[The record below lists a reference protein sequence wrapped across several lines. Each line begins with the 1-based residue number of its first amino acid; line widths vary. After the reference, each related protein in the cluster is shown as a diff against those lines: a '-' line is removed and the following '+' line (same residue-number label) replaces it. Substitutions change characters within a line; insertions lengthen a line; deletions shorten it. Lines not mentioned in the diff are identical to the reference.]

1 MSHPFELDIHELTA
15 LHLEGI
21 ESIPDN
27 QAASVQGGSYP
38 PSQTLTAV
46 GPNESGESGNV
57 TTLALGEEGGMHD
70 LPTLDLPGSYPFP
83 LPYPQPGDPTATTY
97 ALGEEGG

>member
-15 LHLEGI
+15 LQEGI
-21 ESIPDN
+21 ESIPDD

-38 PSQTLTAV
+38 TSQTLTAV

-57 TTLALGEEGGMHD
+57 TTLALGEEGGMSD
-70 LPTLDLPGSYPFP
+70 LPTLDLPGSYP
-83 LPYPQPGDPTATTY
+83 LPYPQPSGPTATTY
-97 ALGEEGG
+97 AIGEEGG